1 MKDGRLS
8 LTLSRRGFHGSLAA
22 SAFAALAASGC
33 TTIVRNSQAP
43 AGYGPLDPDPAGLL
57 DLPRGFTYRVI
68 SALGTVM
75 DDGEPVPDR
84 ADGMGAFSGPGGR
97 VILVRNHE
105 IRAAQSLLGGGGY
118 DRWKSGGALEGGT
131 TTLVYNPASGRV
143 ERQYRSLAG
152 TIRNCAGG
160 VTPWRSWLS
169 CEEDVTNAGGDV
181 AQDHGW
187 VFEVPADLKGRVDP
201 VPIRGLGRFNHEA
214 AAVDP
219 RTGIVYLTEDR
230 DDSLFY
236 RFLPHRPG
244 RLADGG
250 RLQALAIRGGPVD
263 SRNWADAQLMPGRP
277 LKARWIDL
285 TGTDSGNDDLR
296 QRGAARGATLFA
308 RGEGIHM
315 GRGELYFIATSGGA
329 AKLGQVMRYRP
340 SRGEG
345 TPGEELRPG
354 TIDLFFESAS
364 PDQFHYGDNLTIAPN
379 GDLLVCED
387 QSGELVDNYIRG
399 IRPDGTL
406 YAFARLKLQTE
417 LAGACFAPD
426 GRTLFV
432 NIFSPTKTLAISG
445 PFARAAAFPRH

>member
-1 MKDGRLS
+1 MS
-8 LTLSRRGFHGSLAA
+8 LTLSRRGFHGSLAT

-33 TTIVRNSQAP
+33 TTIVRNSQMP
-43 AGYGPLDPDPAGLL
+43 AGYGPLATDPAGLI

-68 SALGTVM
+68 SAFGTMM
-75 DDGEPVPDR
+75 DDGEAVPDR
-84 ADGMGAFSGPGGR
+84 ADGMGAFRGPGGR

-105 IRAAQSLLGGGGY
+105 ISAAESRLGGASY
-118 DRWKSGGALEGGT
+118 DRWQGKGALEGGT

-169 CEEDVTNAGGDV
+169 CEEDVSSPGGDI
-181 AQDHGW
+181 ARDHGW

-201 VPIRGLGRFNHEA
+201 VPVRGLGRFNHEA

-250 RLQALAIRGGPVD
+250 RLQALATDGGPVD
-263 SRNWADAQLMPGRP
+263 SRNWADLQLMRGRP
-277 LKARWIDL
+277 LTARWIDL

-296 QRGAARGATLFA
+296 QRGAAGGAMLFA

-315 GRGELYFIATSGGA
+315 GRGELYFTATSGGA
-329 AKLGQVMRYRP
+329 AKLGQIMRYRP

-345 TPGEELRPG
+345 TPDELSRPG
-354 TIDLFFESAS
+354 TIELFFESTS

-379 GDLLVCED
+379 GHLFVCED
-387 QSGELVDNYIRG
+387 QSGEPVDNYIRG
-399 IRPDGTL
+399 IRPDGTP
-406 YAFARLKLQTE
+406 YAFARLTLQTE

-432 NIFSPTKTLAISG
+432 NIYSPTKTIAISG
-445 PFARAAAFPRH
+445 PFARAA